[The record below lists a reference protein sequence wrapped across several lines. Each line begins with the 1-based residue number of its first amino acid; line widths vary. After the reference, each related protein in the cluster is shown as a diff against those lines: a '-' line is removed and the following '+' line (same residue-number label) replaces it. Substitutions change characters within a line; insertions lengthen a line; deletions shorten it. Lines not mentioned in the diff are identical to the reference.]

1 MIAQFDRESF
11 RKRLAQAYYHSGL
24 TNVEVQRMTGISRKN
39 LQAYS
44 RGEYLPGIESLT
56 KMCEAFGVNAHWLL
70 TGEGRAPE
78 WI

>member
-1 MIAQFDRESF
+1 MIAQFDRNGF
-11 RKRLAQAYYHSGL
+11 CQRLAQAYYHSGL
-24 TNVEVQRMTGISRKN
+24 TNVEVQRMTGINRKN
-39 LQAYS
+39 LQAYF

-70 TGEGRAPE
+70 TGEGRVPE